1 MCARAL
7 DFDTVSKLFSVIF
20 CYYVDTVI
28 LFFHFILLF
37 SDVWGHICPRE
48 KQLNVT
54 YQTLKNVFFYDKIKK
69 LTHIFFSLYQEM
81 SNIPHEMHSSF

>member
-1 MCARAL
+1 MCARAS

-20 CYYVDTVI
+20 CYYVDSVI

-48 KQLNVT
+48 GKVSVDENKKVKLQYLN
-54 YQTLKNVFFYDKIKK
+54 
-69 LTHIFFSLYQEM
+69 
-81 SNIPHEMHSSF
+81 PH